1 MWEIDIGMKI
11 SKKYDNIDS
20 FYELINKSIDIMQ
33 TKVESKLNPFKY
45 PLSDE
50 AKKRLKWMYVIDY
63 ECAGKI
69 AKAARK
75 IGISRQ
81 WLSTIHSVWASA
93 QKEPYSLEPESRAPR
108 DTNNRKR
115 IDQRVEAK
123 IIEIRKKYQP
133 WGKDKL
139 SVILKRDYQ
148 MKAGSSTV
156 NRYLRKHGL
165 IDPRLSEKNKRAWR
179 RKKEKTELKFKTRPP
194 AVIKDYKPG
203 ALMEKDMKLVLKMG
217 IFTNADKNRA
227 KENFWYQ
234 HTLIDSFTRFRAMGL
249 TQDSNSKTAVAIQ
262 EQAVRRLPF
271 AIAAINSDNGGEN
284 EKNFSAYLEKEKVA
298 QFFSRAGTPTD
309 NPRVERSHLTDELE
323 FYGQGNLYKNFND
336 QTRAISEWEQTYN
349 FIRPH
354 QALGYLTPMEFYRLW
369 ENNPAKAYCIKDKYR
384 NYLKKQSRRL
394 AKSRQMKNKEQI
406 ENLMKFID
414 KKLSKSNSQKCQL
427 CSWT

>member
-1 MWEIDIGMKI
+1 
-11 SKKYDNIDS
+11 
-20 FYELINKSIDIMQ
+20 
-33 TKVESKLNPFKY
+33 
-45 PLSDE
+45 
-50 AKKRLKWMYVIDY
+50 MYIVRY
-63 ECAGKI
+63 ECDNNI
-69 AKAARK
+69 TQAANRL
-75 IGISRQ
+75 GISRT
-81 WLSTIHSVWASA
+81 WLSQVHGHW
-93 QKEPYSLEPESRAPR
+93 KNNHEDPRSLEPESRAPLN
-108 DTNNRKR
+108 TANRKR
-115 IDQRVEAK
+115 IDKKVENK
-123 IIEIRKKYQP
+123 IIEIRKKYHP

-148 MKAGSSTV
+148 IIVGTSTV
-156 NRYLRKHGL
+156 NRYLHKHNL
-165 IDPRLSEKNKRAWR
+165 VDPKLSEKNKLAWR
-179 RKKEKTELKFKTRPP
+179 KKKEKAELKFKMRPP
-194 AVIKDYKPG
+194 SIIKDYKPG
-203 ALMEKDMKLVLKMG
+203 ALVEKDMKFVLKMSS
-217 IFTNADKNRA
+217 FTNSDKYRA

-234 HTLIDSFTRFRAMGL
+234 HTLVDSFTRVRAIGL
-249 TQDSNSKTAVAIQ
+249 AENSDSKTAVAVQ
-262 EQAVRRLPF
+262 ELAASRLPF
-271 AIAAINSDNGGEN
+271 AIAAINNDNGGEN
-284 EKNFSAYLEKEKVA
+284 EKDFSAYLEKEKVA
-298 QFFSRAGTPTD
+298 QFFSRSGTPTD